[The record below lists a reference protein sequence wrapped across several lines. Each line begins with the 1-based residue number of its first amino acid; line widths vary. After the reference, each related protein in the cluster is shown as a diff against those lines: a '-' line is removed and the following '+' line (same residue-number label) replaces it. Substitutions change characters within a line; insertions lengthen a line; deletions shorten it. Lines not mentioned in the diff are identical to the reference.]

1 MNRLRL
7 ISLFFG
13 LMVSVLPVAGQDK
26 IAANQRDIDKYTK
39 DVRLLEEKIR
49 VLDKEKGSA
58 AKKLELIKAAVD
70 ARKSLVA
77 ESDREIARYNGSI
90 GQKNKKI
97 KALSLRLDTL
107 TAYYTRLVRNA
118 YKNRDPKVWYM
129 YILASDNLGQ
139 AFRRIGFL
147 KSLSSQMGVQAAKIK
162 ETKASLD
169 EEKKALVGL
178 RSQAEALRTQRRAEL
193 TAISKEQKE
202 AEKLLAQINRNAKK
216 YKREAEQKKAEITR
230 LNKEL
235 DKLKRQ
241 LAGGSSGNGKTSS
254 GKIEIDQALAAEFK
268 NNQGKLPWP
277 LDGPV
282 IGKFGSHSH
291 PLHRNVKTLKNNGI
305 NVAAAEDSSVR
316 AVFDGTVLQVFEIKG
331 YGQCVALLHGNYM
344 TQYCRLKEIK
354 VKKGDKVKTGQV
366 LGKLATIGGDS
377 YLHFELW
384 NTSGTPVNPEI
395 WLK

>member
-1 MNRLRL
+1 M
-7 ISLFFG
+7 SF
-13 LMVSVLPVAGQDK
+13 LPVAGQDK

-58 AKKLELIKAAVD
+58 AKKLQLIKATVD
-70 ARKSLVA
+70 ARKALVA
-77 ESDREIARYNGSI
+77 ESDKEIARFNRSI
-90 GQKNKKI
+90 GQKNKEI

-107 TAYYTRLVRNA
+107 TAYYTKLVRNA

-129 YILASDNLGQ
+129 YILASDNIGQ

-162 ETKASLD
+162 ETKAGLD

-178 RSQAEALRTQRRAEL
+178 RSQAEALRTQRKAEL
-193 TAISKEQKE
+193 AAISKEQKE
-202 AEKLLAQINRNAKK
+202 AEKLLSQINKNAKK
-216 YKREAEQKKAEITR
+216 YRREADEKKAEITR
-230 LNKEL
+230 LNREL
-235 DKLKRQ
+235 EKLKRQ
-241 LAGGSSGNGKTSS
+241 LAGGGTGKTSS

-305 NVAAAEDSSVR
+305 NVAAAEESAVR
-316 AVFDGTVLQVFEIKG
+316 AVFNGTVLQVFEIKG

-344 TQYCRLKEIK
+344 TQYCRLKEIT
-354 VKKGDKVKTGQV
+354 VKKGDKVTTGQV
-366 LGKLATIGGDS
+366 LGKLANIGGDA